1 MSFTEGQR
9 VRVRAVLE
17 AKQWQVHDSEAVA
30 RSPAIGDLGTVIS
43 VDTAEGKLLYTVE
56 NVDTYGAEVWLAQFE
71 DEELEP
77 MPA

>member
-17 AKQWQVHDSEAVA
+17 PKQWQVHESEAVA
-30 RSPAIGDLGTVIS
+30 RSPAIGDFGTVVS
-43 VDTAEGKLLYTVE
+43 VDTTDGKLLYTVE
-56 NVDTYGAEVWLAQFE
+56 NVDTHGAEVWLAQFE